1 MRVSVVIPAY
11 NQARF
16 VAQAVESVLAQTM
29 PAAEVIVVNDG
40 STDETAAVLDQ
51 FQTPVRVLTQQNQG
65 VSRAR
70 NAGVAAS
77 SGDAVAFLDADDA
90 WKPNKL
96 AAQVEL
102 LEGNPELGLV
112 HCGVEQIDSH
122 GQVLGHHLDGMQG
135 WVFEEML
142 LFRRS
147 VILGGGSGVMLRRE
161 LFEELG
167 GFDPSLSTSAD
178 WDFYFRAARR
188 RPVGFVPEPLLQYR
202 LHGANMHGNVAL
214 MEHDMLYAYDKAF
227 REPDQQLRRLRRRS
241 YGNLHLVLAG
251 SYFTARKPRKIV
263 EHALRSLA
271 FTPENGI
278 RLAAFPLRLLRR
290 ARRSGRSRVISS

>member
-1 MRVSVVIPAY
+1 VRVSVVIPAY

-16 VAQAVESVLAQTM
+16 VAQAVESVLAQTV

-40 STDETAAVLDQ
+40 SSDDTAPVLDR
-51 FQTPVRVLTQQNQG
+51 FRAPVRVVTQQNQG

-77 SGDAVAFLDADDA
+77 SGDAVAFLDADDV
-90 WKPNKL
+90 WKPKKL

-102 LEGNPELGLV
+102 LARSPEVGLV
-112 HCGVEQIDSH
+112 HCGVEQID
-122 GQVLGHHLDGMQG
+122 GQGVVLGHHLDGMQG

-161 LFEELG
+161 LFDELG
-167 GFDPSLSTSAD
+167 GFDPCLSTSAD

-188 RPVGFVPEPLLQYR
+188 RLVGFIAEPLLQYR
-202 LHGANMHGNVAL
+202 FHGANMHGNVAL

-227 REPDQQLRRLRRRS
+227 REPDERLRRMRRRS

-251 SYFTARKPRKIV
+251 SYFTVRKPRKTV

-271 FTPENGI
+271 LTPENGL
-278 RLAAFPLRLLRR
+278 RLAAFPLRFLRR
-290 ARRSGRSRVISS
+290 ALRPLGAKAIPS